1 MSSSI
6 QLYIGVLVATLMHGD
21 GLQPYTLPRPVVN
34 TPTLQPPLTRPVML
48 TGSLPGVSMKHKP
61 LASIG
66 SA

>member
-1 MSSSI
+1 
-6 QLYIGVLVATLMHGD
+6 MHGD